1 MFGTKLSLLN
11 PMRVSH
17 RPNTERLSQTF
28 PILEPLSVGE
38 SSFPRYFGTP
48 SSPAP
53 NPPPNPPLNPL
64 TQVLGSE
71 ALRLPESLRTTDR
84 RLRHRSAMQRTL
96 AQFQPQNQ
104 SVADSGTSAL
114 AVRGP
119 SLSAEQRMLL
129 LLKGLEGLQDEVRP
143 PAGRRLALRP

>member
-1 MFGTKLSLLN
+1 MSEPSL
-11 PMRVSH
+11 
-17 RPNTERLSQTF
+17 
-28 PILEPLSVGE
+28 
-38 SSFPRYFGTP
+38 PRYFETSSNPTP
-48 SSPAP
+48 
-53 NPPPNPPLNPL
+53 NPL
-64 TQVLGSE
+64 TQALGSE
-71 ALRLPESLRTTDR
+71 ALRLPESLRNTDR

-114 AVRGP
+114 ALRGP

-143 PAGRRLALRP
+143 PAVGLRLVNLRAP

>member
-1 MFGTKLSLLN
+1 
-11 PMRVSH
+11 MRVSH
-17 RPNTERLSQTF
+17 RPNTERLSQTYS
-28 PILEPLSVGE
+28 IVEPLSVSE
-38 SSFPRYFGTP
+38 PSLPRYFKTP
-48 SSPAP
+48 SSPTP
-53 NPPPNPPLNPL
+53 NPPPNPL
-64 TQVLGSE
+64 TQALGSE
-71 ALRLPESLRTTDR
+71 ALRLPASLRTTDR

-104 SVADSGTSAL
+104 SVADSGASAL

-143 PAGRRLALRP
+143 PADRRLALRP